1 MGDMVAKTKKAYGKQ
16 SQDNLALQL
25 RRLRIAT
32 PKKDTQV
39 VVRQPLGS
47 IDSNIQQTPLKSK
60 VKKLK
65 AHRKSLVFNTDASIK
80 AIVIDDITK
89 KHLHPL
95 TILPEVGPSVL
106 DFADWSNVWTNHC
119 EFIKIAHGSFGGVF
133 RIQSKAEPG
142 TYTIGKLMALQA
154 KSGFGSKTKEFTS
167 PAAAQNE
174 VLLLSKLDEL
184 PGFVQ
189 FRKAEIVRGKLPAA
203 LVDASVRFDDCQDE
217 SDKSNWWI
225 RACDNESQ
233 LWLFLEMSDAGF
245 DLDTVLSG
253 KAQLRHGL
261 VNHGHLTVTQVRD
274 IFWQV
279 ASALALAEKEFEF
292 EHRDLHLGNIC
303 LSPPDAEVQ
312 EQSSELYTNKPSIV
326 VTIIDYTL
334 SRASI
339 PSAKDPTYNNLAKDP
354 TLFQATGTQ
363 WWRQYQVY
371 RDMKTAVKNQ
381 WRSYSPIT
389 NVLWLQHLL
398 VELLEKQ
405 SRSGHRQEEAALESS
420 LRALKQWMMNN
431 CDETRHAQDVVLY
444 CERNSS
450 NAETVSPISASTSL

>member
-1 MGDMVAKTKKAYGKQ
+1 MAAKTRAYGKQ

-47 IDSNIQQTPLKSK
+47 IDSNVQQTLLKPRAKKSK
-60 VKKLK
+60 R
-65 AHRKSLVFNTDASIK
+65 HRKSLVFNTDSSIK
-80 AIVIDDITK
+80 AIDIDNVTK

-133 RIQSKAEPG
+133 RIQSKAQPG

-174 VLLLSKLDEL
+174 VSLLSKLDEL
-184 PGFVQ
+184 PGYVQ
-189 FRKAEIVRGKLPAA
+189 FRKAEIVQGKLPAA
-203 LVDASVRFDDCQDE
+203 LVNASARFDSCQDE
-217 SDKSNWWI
+217 SEKSVWWTK
-225 RACDNESQ
+225 ACDNASQ

-245 DLDTVLSG
+245 DLDTVLGG

-261 VNHGHLTVTQVRD
+261 VEHGQLTVTQVRD

-303 LSPPDAEVQ
+303 LSAPDGKVQ
-312 EQSSELYTNKPSIV
+312 EQSSELYTNEPSIV

-339 PSAKDPTYNNLAKDP
+339 PSAKNPTYNNLAKDH
-354 TLFQATGTQ
+354 TLFQATGTR

-371 RDMKTAVKNQ
+371 RDMKTAVNDE

-405 SRSGHRQEEAALESS
+405 SGLDRRQEEAALESN

-431 CDETRHAQDVVLY
+431 GYGTEPLRDAQDVIRY
-444 CERNSS
+444 CEKKRGNV
-450 NAETVSPISASTSL
+450 ETVSPISRNTTL

>member
-1 MGDMVAKTKKAYGKQ
+1 MAAKTRAYGKQ

-32 PKKDTQV
+32 PEKDTQL
-39 VVRQPLGS
+39 VVRQPLES
-47 IDSNIQQTPLKSK
+47 IDINIQQSPVKSRA
-60 VKKLK
+60 KKNK
-65 AHRKSLVFNTDASIK
+65 GHRKSLVFNTDASIK
-80 AIVIDDITK
+80 AIDIDDTTK

-95 TILPEVGPSVL
+95 TILPEVGPSAL

-167 PAAAQNE
+167 PTAAQNE
-174 VLLLSKLDEL
+174 VLLLSKLDEV
-184 PGFVQ
+184 PGYVQ
-189 FRKAEIVRGKLPAA
+189 FRKAEIVQGKLPAA
-203 LVDASVRFDDCQDE
+203 LVNASARFDNSQDE
-217 SDKSNWWI
+217 SEKSTWWTK
-225 RACDNESQ
+225 ACDNASQ

-245 DLDTVLSG
+245 DLDTVLGG
-253 KAQLRHGL
+253 KAQLRHGI

-279 ASALALAEKEFEF
+279 ASALALAEQEFEF

-303 LSPPDAEVQ
+303 LSAPDARVQ

-339 PSAKDPTYNNLAKDP
+339 PSAKNPTYNNLAKDH
-354 TLFQATGTQ
+354 TLFQGTGTR
-363 WWRQYQVY
+363 WWRQFQVY
-371 RDMKTAVKNQ
+371 RDMKTAVRNE
-381 WRSYSPIT
+381 WRSYSPVT

-405 SRSGHRQEEAALESS
+405 SGFGRGPEEAALESN

-431 CDETRHAQDVVLY
+431 RDGTEPLRNAQDVVRY
-444 CERNSS
+444 CEKNPG
-450 NAETVSPISASTSL
+450 NAETVSSKSTSTTL